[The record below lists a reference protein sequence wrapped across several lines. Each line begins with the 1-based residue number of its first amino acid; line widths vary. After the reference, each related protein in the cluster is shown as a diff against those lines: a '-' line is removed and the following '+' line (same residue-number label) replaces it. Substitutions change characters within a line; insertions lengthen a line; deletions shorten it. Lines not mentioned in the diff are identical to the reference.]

1 MTIRRLKRRMRR
13 RRGREGY
20 RIERE
25 EVEAI
30 KLRSWGHSLEVPGG
44 PRWKERAQQDK
55 N

>member
-1 MTIRRLKRRMRR
+1 MTIRRLKRRRR
-13 RRGREGY
+13 RRRREGY

-44 PRWKERAQQDK
+44 LRWKERAQQDK